1 MNDYLISTVAQLH
14 RQELLREAEHARL
27 ATSVREPH
35 ALRHRLGAGL
45 IRLGRLVADEP
56 PDKAARPRSRLA

>member
-56 PDKAARPRSRLA
+56 PEKAARSRARLA